1 MTEIPASLRKLG
13 ITHVS
18 DNLGPDQVIDPEKAA
33 TCTRIFFQQELQQ
46 FLERYQ
52 QRLQE
57 ETPCQVS
64 EESTAGRE
72 AANDSYK

>member
-18 DNLGPDQVIDPEKAA
+18 DNLGPDQVIDPKKAA

-52 QRLQE
+52 QRQQE
-57 ETPCQVS
+57 GIPCQVS
-64 EESTAGRE
+64 EESIAG
-72 AANDSYK
+72 NQSKNVS